1 MKARTTLKRII
12 TFLMILTMTISV
24 FPFTRNAVGA
34 KSRNNEKDWGQIYF
48 DFILNHQFDKYG
60 VNKEDPYLYP
70 NMTYELIFIDDDNI
84 PEIVCCPA
92 GDTGVILLYQSEGE
106 VKYYQMPRKSS
117 MRYIERE
124 GIFEVEGLDWT
135 TDNYWKRNSYY
146 THIHVLTN
154 GVIGDRASGSF
165 ANKLAENGDY
175 LDEYEYEWEEKTVS
189 EEEYI
194 KNCENIFASKMASEY
209 YSEGSILPYDCNGII
224 LKILAKSMGYSDIAW
239 IRAYQEFL
247 VNCKYL
253 EMGQDYGN
261 ETEIVGKLFDMDHD
275 GIPELILDNG
285 YDGRALRSG
294 YIYTY
299 DNGVKFLDYGPSDA
313 YVAYQNGYSENLY
326 GLYAEAAYEGYF
338 WEYTKSNDKI
348 SSELVI
354 HFTDAANAIPIYRD
368 YRYVEKS
375 RVWILLKEL
384 SFYESLEKEKIDD
397 KTGTVADLH
406 DLLAGIGWY
415 GDTYDYRAITSGDVD
430 LVFFLYVM
438 NGLRKYPGKIWE
450 RDSYDYTSRVADP
463 KNLFN
468 YAYYRLDGDRLDWVF
483 KNIYNIDEKQIQ
495 ELHKKTGDSIYYYDQ
510 DYYTLMGGVGGGY
523 GAYLDDI
530 EDLGGVYQISYH
542 QITVPDGPTV
552 LQYDKKYALV
562 AYKKIDGV
570 HYWSLYRVSDAP
582 FTQEDADN
590 IGVGFEIDYHYK
602 PYKII
607 ALKAKS
613 NGCYVTCD
621 IGNRK
626 DDGKGEYEHY
636 DFPELHMDAT
646 SIGAYEM
653 FELIPCSNGSYALR
667 SIMNRKYLTK
677 NVHYDA
683 GRHSYVYKDFID
695 DACQLDLD
703 LNGTY
708 TKLKF
713 RNSGDYMCYGASV
726 FRQLLEPGLD
736 SSKAEE
742 FEIIVLKED
751 EYEGWEKNIL
761 TSGEWF
767 HLNGENGGYWDIQ
780 NEIGLVDGDNVRTL
794 RRQGYSLMKLY
805 GKGNGTIEVQNM
817 QCAVGF
823 KYIEGKY
830 DVIVAFQGTSGYY
843 GEKSWDNG
851 WNIYKEIKNN
861 ALDILENIQGYSVVG
876 CHGGYKNM
884 ADNLIAVEAVV
895 SAKDE
900 KTGKQIT
907 LKELINKAKKG
918 EAKFTVLGHSMGGAI
933 AQIYGLHLFNCGI
946 PASQIRGR
954 TFNSALAFTVD
965 SVGDQFTDWINIG
978 VSSDSVVNGNV
989 KGAVNKYGIHRLG
1002 KTVWLYDDTPDIN
1015 MPLPVI
1021 NIDNSKHVMDTYE
1034 VGEVKNYTGKL
1045 KRILDDVQNL
1055 NSFTYNGYQNVG
1067 NSDIFVTNKKNVP
1080 VYDRPKKDADPSG
1093 YIEGIHTVIEIESY
1107 TYNDVGNKWYK
1118 TKDGKFIYS
1127 NNLEVLKKQ
1136 SMASGL
1142 FNGFIVTS
1150 NKAVLRAGC
1159 YNDTD
1164 VLTKLK
1170 KDTILE
1176 TDYAVKNGGGNTWL
1190 HTTIDGNT
1198 GWIFINHTEKMDPIR
1213 KGLYNL
1219 SKRIVIDCP
1228 VNVSLYNTD
1237 DELVAS
1243 IIGGEIYTA
1252 NEKAVVPYLIGSGK
1266 YFDICNDEQYYVE
1279 IDSISDGMMDYTIF
1293 SDYDERAGE
1302 FKAVKTFEAVDLSE
1316 EQYFDSTI
1324 GGDIKTEDVELRVV
1338 DEDGNVLSLIST
1350 EGMPEEGTG
1359 FFNKKNIIIIGASAA
1374 AVLIIAMSIVLIRRK
1389 KRKAGKKE
1397 LSA

>member
-1 MKARTTLKRII
+1 MNKRMLINRII
-12 TFLMILTMTISV
+12 AFLMMLVMMVSV
-24 FPFTRNAVGA
+24 CPHVNIDVEA
-34 KSRNNEKDWGQIYF
+34 KSKAVEKDWGQIYF
-48 DFILNHQFDKYG
+48 DFILDHQFDKYG

-70 NMTYELIFIDDDNI
+70 TMTYELIFIDDDDI

-165 ANKLAENGDY
+165 ANKLTESGDY
-175 LDEYEYEWEEKTVS
+175 LDEYEYEWEKKTVS

-194 KNCENIFASKMASEY
+194 KNCENIFVSKMASEY

-224 LKILAKSMGYSDIAW
+224 LKILAKSMVYSDIAW

-247 VNCKYL
+247 VNCMYL
-253 EMGQDYGN
+253 EMGQDYGK
-261 ETEIVGKLFDMDHD
+261 EAEIVGKLYDIDHD

-313 YVAYQNGYSENLY
+313 YVAYQNGYSGKLY
-326 GLYAEAAYEGYF
+326 GLYDEAAYEGYL
-338 WEYTKSNDKI
+338 WEYNKSNDII
-348 SSELVI
+348 SSDLVI
-354 HFTDAANAIPIYRD
+354 HFTNAADAIPIYRD

-375 RVWILLKEL
+375 KVWILIKEL

-397 KTGTVADLH
+397 RTGTVADLH
-406 DLLAGIGWY
+406 DLLGQIGWY
-415 GDTYDYRAITSGDVD
+415 GETYDYRTITSGDID
-430 LVFFLYVM
+430 PVFFLYVM
-438 NGLRKYPGKIWE
+438 NELRKYPGKIWE
-450 RDSYDYTSRVADP
+450 RDSYDYNSRVADP

-468 YAYYRLDGDRLDWVF
+468 YAYYRLDGDGLDWVF

-495 ELHKKTGDSIYYYDQ
+495 ELHKKEGEYIYYYNQ
-510 DYYTLMGGVGGGY
+510 DYYTIIRGVGGGY

-530 EDLGGVYQISYH
+530 EDLGGVYQITYH

-552 LQYDKKYALV
+552 LQYDRKYALM

-570 HYWSLYRVSDAP
+570 YYWSLYRVSDTP

-590 IGVGFEIDYHYK
+590 IGVGFEINYHYK

-636 DFPELHMDAT
+636 DDPELHMDAT
-646 SIGAYEM
+646 GIGAYEM

-667 SIMNRKYLTK
+667 SVMNRKYLTK
-677 NVHYDA
+677 DVKYSA

-695 DACQLDLD
+695 DTCQLTLD
-703 LNGTY
+703 LNSTY
-708 TKLKF
+708 TKIKF
-713 RNSGDYMCYGASV
+713 RNSGDYMCYGASI

-736 SSKAEE
+736 GSKAEE
-742 FEIIVLKED
+742 FEIVVLKED

-761 TSGEWF
+761 TSGEWY

-794 RRQGYSLMKLY
+794 RRQGYSLMRLY

-830 DVIVAFQGTSGYY
+830 DVIVTFQGTSGYY

-861 ALDILENIQGYSVVG
+861 VLDVLENIQGYSVVG
-876 CHGGYKNM
+876 CHGGYKSM

-895 SAKDE
+895 TAKDE

-965 SVGDQFTDWINIG
+965 SIGDQFTDWINIG

-989 KGAVNKYGIHRLG
+989 IGSINKHGVHRLG
-1002 KTVWLYDDTPDIN
+1002 KTIWLYDDEPEKGISKKA
-1015 MPLPVI
+1015 
-1021 NIDNSKHVMDTYE
+1021 NIDNSKHVMDKYE
-1034 VGEVKNYTGKL
+1034 FGGEIKTGKL
-1045 KRILDDVQNL
+1045 KTILDDVQNL
-1055 NSFTYNGYQNVG
+1055 NSYTYKGYQTIG
-1067 NSDIFVTNKKNVP
+1067 DSDIFVTNKKNVP
-1080 VYDRPKKDADPSG
+1080 VYDRPKKDADPSY
-1093 YIEGIHTVIEIESY
+1093 YIDGIHTVVEIESY

-1127 NNLEVLKKQ
+1127 GNLEVLKKQ
-1136 SMASGL
+1136 SIGWSMLPDFIIASDR
-1142 FNGFIVTS
+1142 
-1150 NKAVLRAGC
+1150 APLRAGC

-1164 VLTKLK
+1164 VIERVK
-1170 KDTILE
+1170 KDTAIDV
-1176 TDYAVKNGGGNTWL
+1176 DYAVKNGGGNVWYHATVN
-1190 HTTIDGNT
+1190 GNT
-1198 GWIFINHTEKMDPIR
+1198 GWIYSNHVQRGISEKKIVDSINW
-1213 KGLYNL
+1213 LL
-1219 SKRIVIDCP
+1219 AIDCP
-1228 VNVSLYNTD
+1228 VNISLYTSD
-1237 DELVAS
+1237 DELAAS
-1243 IIGGEIYTA
+1243 IIDGEVYTA
-1252 NEKAVVPYLIGSGK
+1252 DKKAINPYVIGDGK
-1266 YFDICNDEQYYVE
+1266 YFEVYDDEKYYVE
-1279 IDSISDGMMDYTIF
+1279 IDSLSDGMMDYTIYR
-1293 SDYDERAGE
+1293 DYDAKAGE
-1302 FKAVKTFEAVDLSE
+1302 FKEIKKFEAVDLSE

-1324 GGDIKTEDVELRVV
+1324 GGDIRAGDVELKVV
-1338 DEDGNVLSLIST
+1338 DEDGNIIAEIEETQSA
-1350 EGMPEEGTG
+1350 EGDEEQSI
-1359 FFNKKNIIIIGASAA
+1359 FDKKMLVIIAALAA
-1374 AVLIIAMSIVLIRRK
+1374 AGLIAVIGIIAAVRK
-1389 KRKAGKKE
+1389 KRKKKE
-1397 LSA
+1397 KISNE